1 MQLNFFDVLSNLLG
15 LFLLIAVGYAI
26 TRLNILPV
34 SVSAHFS
41 KLLLKVTLPCTIFTS
56 LLRSYDPTFFWDVIT
71 IIALGLFLFPFN
83 ALVARLLCRLLR
95 IPEGR
100 RGVWS
105 FCATFSNTGFMGFPI
120 ILALLGEEALSLAAT
135 LNISFNIVVYTLGGA
150 MIYAD
155 RPAVDGKKEK
165 LDLKSVLLTAIN
177 VSAVLGLIFYF
188 AQIPVPDALL
198 KPVTH
203 LANITTPL
211 SMIVTGMNLAK
222 SKFSAVFRDKDILSS
237 TAARLI
243 VIPLI
248 TFAILTG
255 INAVLPFGNPLILA
269 VAFIIFS
276 MPTAGVATML
286 AQTYGADEEFAAG
299 IVFMTSLCCII
310 TIPVM
315 VLLL

>member
-1 MQLNFFDVLSNLLG
+1 MQLNFWDVLSNLLG
-15 LFLLIAVGYAI
+15 LFLLIAAGSMI
-26 TRLNILPV
+26 TKCNILPA

-56 LLRSYDPTFFWDVIT
+56 LLRPYDPSFFKDVVIT
-71 IIALGLFLFPFN
+71 IALGLFLFPVN
-83 ALVARLLCRLLR
+83 ALISRILCPIFR

-120 ILALLGEEALSLAAT
+120 ILALLGEEGLALAAV
-135 LNISFNIVVYTLGGA
+135 LNISFNILAYTMGGA
-150 MIYAD
+150 MVYSD

-165 LDLKSVLLTAIN
+165 LDLRSVLLTAIN

-188 AQIPVPDALL
+188 AQIPVPDTVL

-211 SMIVTGMNLAK
+211 SMIVTGMNLTNG
-222 SKFSAVFRDKDILSS
+222 KFSKVFRDKDILSS
-237 TAARLI
+237 TFARL
-243 VIPLI
+243 VAIPLV
-248 TFAILTG
+248 TFAVLTA
-255 INAVLPFGNPLILA
+255 INLIFPFSNPMVMG

-286 AQTYGADEEFAAG
+286 AQTYGADQEFAAG
-299 IVFMTSLCCII
+299 IVFMTSLCCIA

-315 VLLL
+315 TMLL

>member
-26 TRLNILPV
+26 VRGNILPA

-56 LLRSYDPTFFWDVIT
+56 LLREYDPSFFQDVIT
-71 IIALGLFLFPFN
+71 IILLGLFLFPVN
-83 ALVARLLCRLLR
+83 ALLAKVLCPLFRV
-95 IPEGR
+95 PEGR
-100 RGVWS
+100 RGVWA

-120 ILALLGEEALSLAAT
+120 ILALLGEEALALAAT

-165 LDLKSVLLTAIN
+165 LNLKSVLFTAIN
-177 VSAVLGLIFYF
+177 VSALLGLIFYF
-188 AQIPVPDALL
+188 AQIPVPGALL

-222 SKFSAVFRDKDILSS
+222 NKFSAVFRDKDILSS
-237 TAARLI
+237 TAARL
-243 VIPLI
+243 VLIPLV
-248 TFAILTG
+248 TFALLNVIQL
-255 INAVLPFGNPLILA
+255 VVPFVNPLIMG

-276 MPTAGVATML
+276 MPTAGVASIL
-286 AQTYGADEEFAAG
+286 AETYGADQNFAAG
-299 IVFMTSLCCII
+299 IVFMTSLACII

-315 VLLL
+315 VMLL

>member
-1 MQLNFFDVLSNLLG
+1 MQLNFFDVLSNLAG

-26 TRLNILPV
+26 VKGGILPA

-41 KLLLKVTLPCTIFTS
+41 RLLLKVTLPCTIFTS
-56 LLRSYDPTFFWDVIT
+56 LLREYDPSFFKDVVT
-71 IIALGLFLFPFN
+71 IIAIGLVLFPLN
-83 ALVARLLCRLLR
+83 AFISKLLCRLAR
-95 IPEGR
+95 VPEGR
-100 RGVWS
+100 RGVWA

-120 ILALLGEEALSLAAT
+120 ILALLGEEALALAAT

-165 LDLKSVLLTAIN
+165 LNLKSVLFTAIN

-188 AQIPVPDALL
+188 AQIPVPEAVL
-198 KPVTH
+198 KPVTN
-203 LANITTPL
+203 LANMTTPL
-211 SMIVTGMNLAK
+211 SMIVTGMNLTNRRL
-222 SKFSAVFRDKDILSS
+222 SQVFGDKDILTS

-243 VIPLI
+243 AVPLI
-248 TFAILTG
+248 TFAILT
-255 INAVLPFGNPLILA
+255 AVNLVIPFGNPLIMA

-286 AQTYGADEEFAAG
+286 AQTYGAEQEFAAG
-299 IVFMTSLCCII
+299 IVFMTSLFCII

-315 VLLL
+315 VMLL